1 MRAVVLVGGFGTRLR
16 PLTLSV
22 PKPMLPVGHVAI
34 IERLIENLVRGGV
47 TEVTLALGF
56 RPEPFMQA
64 FPDGTCAGA
73 TLTYAVEPEPL
84 DTGGAIR
91 FAALFAGIDSTFV
104 VANGDVLT
112 DLDVGALVHFHRST
126 GAEATLH
133 LTPVEDPSAFG
144 VVDQEPSGLV
154 RRFIEKPPPG
164 TSPSNLIN
172 AGTYVFEPSV
182 IARIPGRRKVSVER
196 EIFPA
201 LVADQT
207 LWAMATN
214 DYWID
219 TGQPD
224 LYLKAN
230 LDVIT
235 RLRAEHSWAHGVAEG
250 AVIGAGVALSDTVV
264 ADGASIGD
272 GADVSDSVLLAGASV
287 GPGAHVRHSVVMGHI
302 GARAVISNCV
312 IGAGVEIADGSH
324 HTDER
329 IPAPSA

>member
-47 TEVTLALGF
+47 TDVTLALGF

-112 DLDVGALVHFHRST
+112 DLDVGALVHFHRSS

-164 TSPSNLIN
+164 TSPSKLIN

-182 IARIPGRRKVSVER
+182 IARIPDGRKVSIER

-272 GADVSDSVLLAGASV
+272 GADVSDSVLLAGSSV

-312 IGAGVEIADGSH
+312 IGAGIEIADGTH

>member
-47 TEVTLALGF
+47 TDVTLALGF

-112 DLDVGALVHFHRST
+112 DLDVGALVHFHRSA

-182 IARIPGRRKVSVER
+182 IARIPDGRKVSVER

-250 AVIGAGVALSDTVV
+250 AVIGTGVALSDTVV

-312 IGAGVEIADGSH
+312 IGAGIELADGSH

>member
-1 MRAVVLVGGFGTRLR
+1 
-16 PLTLSV
+16 
-22 PKPMLPVGHVAI
+22 
-34 IERLIENLVRGGV
+34 
-47 TEVTLALGF
+47 
-56 RPEPFMQA
+56 
-64 FPDGTCAGA
+64 
-73 TLTYAVEPEPL
+73 
-84 DTGGAIR
+84 
-91 FAALFAGIDSTFV
+91 
-104 VANGDVLT
+104 
-112 DLDVGALVHFHRST
+112 
-126 GAEATLH
+126 
-133 LTPVEDPSAFG
+133 
-144 VVDQEPSGLV
+144 
-154 RRFIEKPPPG
+154 
-164 TSPSNLIN
+164 
-172 AGTYVFEPSV
+172 VFEPSV
-182 IARIPGRRKVSVER
+182 IARIPDGRKVSIER

-201 LVADQT
+201 LGADQT
-207 LWAMATN
+207 LWAMATK

-224 LYLKAN
+224 LYLKAT

-272 GADVSDSVLLAGASV
+272 GADVSDSVLLAGSSV

-312 IGAGVEIADGSH
+312 IGAGIEIADGTH

>member
-47 TEVTLALGF
+47 TDVTLALGF

-73 TLTYAVEPEPL
+73 TLTYAVEPGPL

-112 DLDVGALVHFHRST
+112 DLDVGALVHFHRSS

-182 IARIPGRRKVSVER
+182 IARIPDGRKVSVER

-250 AVIGAGVALSDTVV
+250 AVIGTGVALSDTVV

-312 IGAGVEIADGSH
+312 IGAGIELADGSH

>member
-47 TEVTLALGF
+47 TDVTLALGF

-112 DLDVGALVHFHRST
+112 DLDVGALVHFHRSS

-182 IARIPGRRKVSVER
+182 IARIPDGRKVSIER

-272 GADVSDSVLLAGASV
+272 GADVSDSVLLAGSSV

-312 IGAGVEIADGSH
+312 IGAGIEIADGTH

>member
-47 TEVTLALGF
+47 TDVTLALGF

-64 FPDGTCAGA
+64 FPNGTCAGA

-112 DLDVGALVHFHRST
+112 DLDVGALVHFHRSS

-144 VVDQEPSGLV
+144 VVDQESSGLV

-182 IARIPGRRKVSVER
+182 IARIPDGRKVSVER

-207 LWAMATN
+207 LWALATN

-250 AVIGAGVALSDTVV
+250 AVIGTGVALSDTVV

-312 IGAGVEIADGSH
+312 IGAGIELADGSH

>member
-47 TEVTLALGF
+47 TDVTLALGF

-64 FPDGTCAGA
+64 FPNGTCAGA

-112 DLDVGALVHFHRST
+112 DLDVGALVHFHRSS

-144 VVDQEPSGLV
+144 VVDQESSGLV

-182 IARIPGRRKVSVER
+182 IARIPDGRKVSVER

-250 AVIGAGVALSDTVV
+250 AVIGTGVALSDTVV

-312 IGAGVEIADGSH
+312 IGAGIEIADGSH

>member
-47 TEVTLALGF
+47 TDVTLALGF

-64 FPDGTCAGA
+64 FPNGTCAGA

-112 DLDVGALVHFHRST
+112 DLDVGALVHFHRSS

-182 IARIPGRRKVSVER
+182 IARIPDGRKVSVER

-250 AVIGAGVALSDTVV
+250 AVIGTGVALSDTVV

-312 IGAGVEIADGSH
+312 IGAGIEIADGSH

>member
-47 TEVTLALGF
+47 TDVTLALGF

-112 DLDVGALVHFHRST
+112 DLDVGALVHFHRSS

-144 VVDQEPSGLV
+144 VVDQESSGLV

-182 IARIPGRRKVSVER
+182 IARIPDGRKVSIER

-250 AVIGAGVALSDTVV
+250 AVIGTGVALSDTVV

-312 IGAGVEIADGSH
+312 IGAGVEIADGTH

>member
-47 TEVTLALGF
+47 TDVTLALGF

-73 TLTYAVEPEPL
+73 TLTYAVEPGPL

-112 DLDVGALVHFHRST
+112 DLDVGALVHFHRSA

-182 IARIPGRRKVSVER
+182 IARIPDGRKVSVER

-250 AVIGAGVALSDTVV
+250 AVIGTGVALSDTVV

-312 IGAGVEIADGSH
+312 IGAGIEIADGSH

>member
-47 TEVTLALGF
+47 TDVTLALGF

-91 FAALFAGIDSTFV
+91 FAALFAGIGSTFV

-112 DLDVGALVHFHRST
+112 DLDVGALVQFHRSS

-182 IARIPGRRKVSVER
+182 IARIPDGRKVSVER

-250 AVIGAGVALSDTVV
+250 AVIGDGVALSDTVV
-264 ADGASIGD
+264 ADGAAIGD

-312 IGAGVEIADGSH
+312 IGAGIEIADGSH

>member
-47 TEVTLALGF
+47 TDVTLALGF

-73 TLTYAVEPEPL
+73 TLTYAVEPGPL

-112 DLDVGALVHFHRST
+112 DLDVGALVHFHRSA

-182 IARIPGRRKVSVER
+182 IARIPDGRKVSVER

-250 AVIGAGVALSDTVV
+250 AVIGTGVALSDTVV

>member
-1 MRAVVLVGGFGTRLR
+1 MRSVVLVGGFGTRLR

-22 PKPMLPVGHVAI
+22 PKPMLPVGHIAI

-47 TEVTLALGF
+47 TDVTLALGF
-56 RPEPFMQA
+56 RPEPFLQA

-73 TLTYAVEPEPL
+73 QLTYAVEPEPL

-112 DLDVGALVHFHRST
+112 DLDVGALVQFHRNS

-144 VVDQEPSGLV
+144 VVDQEPSGIV

-182 IARIPGRRKVSVER
+182 IARIPDGRKVSVER

-235 RLRAEHSWAHGVAEG
+235 QRRAEHNWAHGVAEG
-250 AVIGAGVALSDTVV
+250 AVIGTGVALSDTVV
-264 ADGASIGD
+264 ADGVSIGD

-287 GPGAHVRHSVVMGHI
+287 GPGAHVRHSVVMGRI

-312 IGAGVEIADGSH
+312 IGAGVEIADGTH
-324 HTDER
+324 HADER

>member
-47 TEVTLALGF
+47 TDVTLALGF

-73 TLTYAVEPEPL
+73 TLTYAVEPGPL

-112 DLDVGALVHFHRST
+112 DLDVGALVHFHRSS

-182 IARIPGRRKVSVER
+182 IARIPDGRKVSVER

-207 LWAMATN
+207 LWALATN

-250 AVIGAGVALSDTVV
+250 AVIGTGVALSDTVV

>member
-1 MRAVVLVGGFGTRLR
+1 
-16 PLTLSV
+16 
-22 PKPMLPVGHVAI
+22 MLPVGHVAI

-172 AGTYVFEPSV
+172 AGTYVVEPSV
-182 IARIPGRRKVSVER
+182 IARIPDGRKVSVER

>member
-47 TEVTLALGF
+47 TDVTLALGF

-112 DLDVGALVHFHRST
+112 DLDVGALVHFHRSA

-182 IARIPGRRKVSVER
+182 IARIPDGRKVSVER

-250 AVIGAGVALSDTVV
+250 AVIGTGVALSDTVV

-312 IGAGVEIADGSH
+312 IGAGIEIADGSH